1 MYILQTVY
9 VNRQGVVEVEEFK
22 TEKASAFDT
31 AIKQAVASNYGVV
44 YPNGMVYCPDGM
56 MAPMDAL
63 ALAKHGVW
71 CFSPG
76 LCAMAQGNVKF
87 TNNAA

>member
-1 MYILQTVY
+1 MYTLQTVC
-9 VNRQGVVEVEEFK
+9 VNRQGIVEVEEFK
-22 TEKASAFDT
+22 TEKASSFDK
-31 AIKQAVASNYGVV
+31 AIKQAVTSHYGVV
-44 YPNGMVYCPDGM
+44 YPNGMVYCPNGM

-63 ALAKHGVW
+63 ALAKHGVL

-76 LCAMAQGNVKF
+76 LCAMARGNVKF